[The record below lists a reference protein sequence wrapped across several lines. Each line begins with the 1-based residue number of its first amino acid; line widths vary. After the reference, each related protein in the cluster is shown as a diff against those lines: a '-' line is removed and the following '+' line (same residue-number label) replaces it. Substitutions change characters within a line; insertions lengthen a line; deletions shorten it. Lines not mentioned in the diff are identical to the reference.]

1 MMIWWGKVDK
11 LFENNLFCFII
22 FYQHPIVD
30 NNSLIICLLHT
41 FPLLFVLVDKLL
53 LITLDDFRC
62 G

>member
-22 FYQHPIVD
+22 FYQHPFVD

-41 FPLLFVLVDKLL
+41 FPLIFVHVDKSL